1 MLRTL
6 LRFVIIGLICTISVS
21 ADSGEPNICNTTH
34 VGHCYEDVEWQVG
47 WFWANHPPSASSCAL
62 YHQRFTMGDFWGMCN
77 GINQAEE
84 ELDGGGYSEADS
96 DPQFLRTSRW
106 HALPDDWST
115 ACPWE
120 GLDPIID
127 YEENTFICATDF

>member
-1 MLRTL
+1 MLRKL
-6 LRFVIIGLICTISVS
+6 LCFVIIGLIGSSSVI
-21 ADSGEPNICNTTH
+21 ANSGEPNICNTTH

-47 WFWANHPPSASSCAL
+47 WFWANLPPSSSSCAL
-62 YHQRFTMGDFWGMCN
+62 YHLRFTMGDFWGMCN
-77 GINQAEE
+77 GINQKSEDDAN
-84 ELDGGGYSEADS
+84 GSYSEADS

-106 HALPDDWST
+106 HPLPEDWST